1 MIFLPKNLVTCIIN
15 IHIILEYL
23 TNLILKLYSLIVLE
37 LIALIPSSIVP
48 YLNLCTLTLYTVS
61 LQLQTLSLFR

>member
-23 TNLILKLYSLIVLE
+23 TNLILKLYSLTVLE

-48 YLNLCTLTLYTVS
+48 YLNLCTLTLYAVS